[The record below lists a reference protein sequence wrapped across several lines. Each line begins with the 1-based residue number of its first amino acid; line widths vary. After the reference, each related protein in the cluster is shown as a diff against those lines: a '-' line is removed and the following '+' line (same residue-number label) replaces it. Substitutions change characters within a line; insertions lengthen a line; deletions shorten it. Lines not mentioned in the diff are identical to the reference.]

1 MDHQLGAAAVQ
12 TVDYGGQALYDLL
25 EPVVELCFLEN
36 NIVTL
41 LYYFSTFFFSLN
53 ID

>member
-1 MDHQLGAAAVQ
+1 MDHQLGAASVQ
-12 TVDYGGQALYDLL
+12 TVNYGGQVLYDLL

-41 LYYFSTFFFSLN
+41 LFYIFFFSLN